1 MAFERID
8 ADRLRTFAER
18 VFEAAGASPE
28 NARNATDVLLWA
40 SLRGVDTHGIRN
52 LKRYYLDASGV
63 GRRDGVI
70 HFGSEL
76 TKIDESPSAASFD
89 ANSGLAIA
97 LSVKAMN
104 VAIDKARESGVGI
117 VTVCNS
123 THFGAA
129 GYFANMAVEHD
140 MIGFASTGFFFHN
153 GQTKGVLPFGGM
165 SAMLSTNPLAMACPA
180 NEMPPFVLDMSTSIV
195 PVNRIELREEEGD
208 PIPTEWAR
216 DINHLPTNKPDEVC
230 GVEPLGGVDT
240 FGGHKGYGLAIAS
253 WILTGLLSGAWKQ
266 NADISR
272 VLGENTEPRYGF
284 AQEAISH
291 SFAAI
296 RIDQFCDPGFFRQG
310 MDAMIRCVN
319 DSTPAE
325 GVEQV
330 RVPGQGAHA
339 TTQDR
344 TKHGIPINP
353 ATKASLVALSEEYG
367 VPL

>member
-1 MAFERID
+1 MKFERVD
-8 ADRLRTFAER
+8 ADRIRQFSIG
-18 VFEAAGASPE
+18 VFEAAGAPRGHAE
-28 NARNATDVLLWA
+28 KATDVLLWA

-63 GRRDGVI
+63 GRRDGEI
-70 HFGSEL
+70 DLKASL
-76 TKIDESPSAASFD
+76 TLEKESATTASFN

-97 LSVKAMN
+97 LSVDAMN
-104 VAIDKARESGVGI
+104 CAIEKAKQSGVGV
-117 VTVCNS
+117 VTVHNS

-129 GYFANMAVEHD
+129 GHYAWMAVEHD
-140 MIGFASTGFFFHN
+140 MLGFASTGYFFPN
-153 GQTKGVLPFGGM
+153 GQLKSVLPFGGTLP
-165 SAMLSTNPLAMACPA
+165 MLSTNPLAMACPA